1 MAMQEKRGRRAML
14 YRDRTQ
20 REKHTLRRWLII
32 LSVAVAVAAGFFI
45 IRGVTAETRVSSQVL
60 PCRATDDVSVFGEDI
75 LYYDS
80 SVIYCLKGG
89 GGIRWSFP
97 VGANARFSASDSNL
111 VIWNGAQLYIV
122 DRNGHASYNETM
134 DSAVQFARIGKKYCA
149 VIIGED
155 TEPTLLIK
163 NLDGTQADF
172 EREEYSGMFLLD
184 AGFYGDSDQYLWTLA
199 YDYYGVAI
207 NTLLNTYQV
216 GKTNTGKINLTSFLA
231 YKVLWGSNS
240 LRVITTQQMYKYDYR
255 AVLDN
260 SGTQLVYGWQYESS
274 EVDKRGN
281 LNILM
286 VRTAEING
294 ADRRLTTLRV
304 YRGDGTPEPYH
315 LPVACVGAAIH
326 NGTVYA
332 FAEDRIYHTDS
343 PGKAF
348 KAELIPD
355 LPEGKVLDSLLGVTA
370 GGRAVVACTD
380 GSVLSIV
387 LPK

>member
-1 MAMQEKRGRRAML
+1 MQEKRGRRSGP
-14 YRDRTQ
+14 YRSSMQ
-20 REKHTLRRWLII
+20 KGKHPFRRWLVLLGI
-32 LSVAVAVAAGFFI
+32 VALVVGGYFL
-45 IRGVTAETRVSSQVL
+45 IRTVTAETRVSSQVL
-60 PCRATDDVSVFGEDI
+60 PCRANDDVTVFGEDI

-89 GGIRWSFP
+89 GGIKWSFP
-97 VGANARFSASDSNL
+97 VGANARFSASSTTL
-111 VIWNGAQLYIV
+111 VVWNGAQLYIV

-134 DSAVQFARIGKKYCA
+134 DSSVQFARIGSKYCA
-149 VIIGED
+149 VVIGED

-207 NTLLNTYQV
+207 NTVLNTYQV
-216 GKTNTGKINLTSFLA
+216 GKTNTGKVNLTSFLA

-240 LRVITTQQMYKYDYR
+240 LRVLTTQQMYKYDYR
-255 AVLDN
+255 AVIDN
-260 SGTQLVYGWQYESS
+260 SGTQLIYGWQYEGS

-304 YRGDGTPEPYH
+304 YRGDNTPEPYH
-315 LPVACVGAAIH
+315 LPVSCIGAAIH

-332 FAEDRIYHTDS
+332 FAEDRLYHTDS
-343 PGKAF
+343 PSKAF

-355 LPEGKVLDSLLGVTA
+355 LPDGKVLSSLIGVTSN
-370 GGRAVVACTD
+370 GRAVVTCTD

>member
-1 MAMQEKRGRRAML
+1 MQEKRGRRSGP
-14 YRDRTQ
+14 YRSSMQ
-20 REKHTLRRWLII
+20 KGKHPFRRWLVLLGI
-32 LSVAVAVAAGFFI
+32 VALVVGGYFL
-45 IRGVTAETRVSSQVL
+45 IRTVTAETRVSSQVL
-60 PCRATDDVSVFGEDI
+60 PCRANDDVTVFGEDI

-89 GGIRWSFP
+89 GGIKWSFP
-97 VGANARFSASDSNL
+97 VGANARFSASSTNL
-111 VIWNGAQLYIV
+111 VVWNGAQLYIV

-134 DSAVQFARIGKKYCA
+134 DSSVQFAWIGSKYCA
-149 VIIGED
+149 VVIGED

-207 NTLLNTYQV
+207 NTVLNTYQV
-216 GKTNTGKINLTSFLA
+216 GKTNTGKVNLTSFLA

-240 LRVITTQQMYKYDYR
+240 LRVLTTQQMYKYDYR
-255 AVLDN
+255 AVIDN
-260 SGTQLVYGWQYESS
+260 SGTQLIYGWQYEGS

-304 YRGDGTPEPYH
+304 YRGDNTPEPYH
-315 LPVACVGAAIH
+315 LPVSCIGAAIH

-332 FAEDRIYHTDS
+332 FAEDRLYHTDS
-343 PGKAF
+343 PSKAF

-355 LPEGKVLDSLLGVTA
+355 LPDGKVLSSLIGVTSN
-370 GGRAVVACTD
+370 GRAVVTCTD

>member
-1 MAMQEKRGRRAML
+1 MRKGKRS
-14 YRDRTQ
+14 
-20 REKHTLRRWLII
+20 LRRWLI
-32 LSVAVAVAAGFFI
+32 LLGAVVLLVGGYFI
-45 IRGVTAETRVSSQVL
+45 FRGVTAETRVSSQVL
-60 PCRATDDVSVFGEDI
+60 PCRANDDVTVFGEDV

-80 SVIYCLKGG
+80 SVIYCLRGG
-89 GGIRWSFP
+89 GGIKWSFP
-97 VGANARFSASDSNL
+97 VGANARFAASDTNL

-134 DSAVQFARIGKKYCA
+134 ESSVQFARIGSKYCA
-149 VIIGED
+149 VVIGED

-207 NTLLNTYQV
+207 NTVLNTYQV
-216 GKTNTGKINLTSFLA
+216 GKTNTGKVNLTSFLA

-260 SGTQLVYGWQYESS
+260 AGTQLVYGWQYEGS
-274 EVDKRGN
+274 ETDRRGN

-304 YRGDGTPEPYH
+304 YRGDNTPEPYH
-315 LPVACVGAAIH
+315 LPVPCVGAGIW

-332 FAEDRIYHTDS
+332 FAEDRLYHTDS
-343 PGKAF
+343 PSKAF

-355 LPEGKVLDSLLGVTA
+355 LPDGKILSSLIGVTKA
-370 GGRAVVACTD
+370 GRAVVACTD